1 MKPHMGYNQHNMYL
15 ACWQLKTHL
24 WVGQIIVRA
33 FIYLLQPFMSAL
45 KNSVSNVFLF
55 IPNQTS

>member
-24 WVGQIIVRA
+24 WVGQG
-33 FIYLLQPFMSAL
+33 IYLFIAAFY
-45 KNSVSNVFLF
+45 VS
-55 IPNQTS
+55 IKK